1 MKAYVIAAETIKDE
15 AMFGEYRGN
24 VGLVSFVLS
33 SRSLAPK
40 GLPHQLCKDESW
52 PADGRIT

>member
-40 GLPHQLCKDESW
+40 GLPHQLCKDES
-52 PADGRIT
+52 